1 MVPEYNKVMSTLFSI
16 IKGQRGMSIVT
27 VLGVIGLGLA
37 GVTYLIKDGLPR
49 LQGEKKKIDSQLNY
63 RVFISSLND
72 YVVHGIRERWCI
84 NYENGLSDLL
94 LSNKCSSSSPMED
107 IVTYPGNLERILW
120 GADTIGTDITTAPSA
135 ANANNILAL
144 NFLRYHSS
152 PQKTNT
158 LLTYDKIAPADGK
171 LKFKIT
177 GQILED
183 MNESHPLYIMSRKI
197 KDCVNSIDVEVFQVK
212 DFTNLASGDERKVG
226 IKISSDIK
234 TTRLSCL
241 SVKTAE
247 SISYYTFY
255 PRRLHTFSLMKF
267 GDLDGSYYNEFHGP
281 VYVAGNFI
289 LPDAKVNKEQTTI
302 FYNSLTLGVYNGGN
316 ISKSLVPGV
325 VVNHGNPFSFKEWGH
340 PYKSKQDNY
349 NGFRGF
355 LGGVKLDSSEDK
367 GFYNLFDHT
376 TKTAADV
383 AQLEACIADNEAQLK
398 KSKNADSEL
407 VYQRESQNS
416 EETIIKLSF
425 TKKNRFA
432 IEDSLTQVVNKSSSS
447 SPFFDIEVGNKANK
461 TLGSVRFDLTSKT
474 KNGYYETKNNENYLA
489 TIGDNSNVNLNLNFK
504 KFNLDQD
511 NLADFAEKVDKTTRS
526 NYKDNVD
533 SDVLKKSNI
542 YKEYEDAARTLIQKC
557 DTKVASGCEVLGYKT
572 PVCTTSPPTKGD
584 PKETATVESKS
595 SDCDG
600 LSYSTERAKFEQAKN
615 ELTNYLNQLK
625 SYQDKPE
632 NVSLRVSI
640 EQVPTHQGK
649 IVLNQRYL
657 KIKTPQGWQEYFK
670 LIHGNVDALKLR
682 MNPSHNGIKDALTL
696 NLDFADTNLG
706 NEPKIIVSTIVNNFT
721 NNSLQYLKNSWSNTR
736 TNSTV
741 PNPTPLVKLDCPQG
755 MGVAD
760 WDLDMSGSS
769 NFAWNY
775 ANTPAG
781 AFIDTNDH
789 EQAAPIIFYP
799 GNPPLEGHA
808 YSATKSVVQE
818 CIIPSDRT
826 HVYGF
831 YVCTKLTIRERS
843 APLYMIG
850 TFIVKDLSIPKS
862 LKAPI
867 HWYSIW
873 DTRATDLIMS
883 DLNSHKSSCTGIK
896 NLVSKTWKDVVVSPQ
911 IAATV
916 ESCGPLDLVT
926 NGPNNFSWTTV
937 DPDIGIANAGDVM
950 TSQKVNR
957 IQKWVIRE
965 ESRKDFIR

>member
-1 MVPEYNKVMSTLFSI
+1 MFSI
-16 IKGQRGMSIVT
+16 LKGQRGMSIVT
-27 VLGVIGLGLA
+27 VLGAIGLGLA
-37 GVTYLIKDGLPR
+37 GVTYLIKDGLPK

-72 YVVHGIRERWCI
+72 YIVHGIRERWCI
-84 NYENGLSDLL
+84 NYDEGQSDLL

-120 GADTIGTDITTAPSA
+120 GADTIGTNITSAPSA
-135 ANANNILAL
+135 ANSNKILAL
-144 NFLRYHSS
+144 NFQRFHSS
-152 PQKTNT
+152 PQKTNV
-158 LLTYDKIAPADGK
+158 LLTYDQIVPTDGK

-183 MNESHPLYIMSRKI
+183 MNESHPLYIMSRRI
-197 KDCVNSIDVEVFQVK
+197 KDCINSIDVEVFQVK
-212 DFTNLASGDERKVG
+212 DFNNLASGDEKKIG

-241 SVKTAE
+241 TVKTAE
-247 SISYYTFY
+247 SMSYYTFY
-255 PRRLHTFSLMKF
+255 PRRLHTFSLVKY
-267 GDLDGSYYNEFHGP
+267 GNLDGSYYNEFNGP

-316 ISKSLVPGV
+316 VSKSLVPGV
-325 VVNHGNPFSFKEWGH
+325 VVNNGNAYSFREWGH
-340 PYKSKQDNY
+340 PYKSKQDSY

-376 TKTAADV
+376 TKTAANV
-383 AQLEACIADNEAQLK
+383 AQLEACIDDNEAQLK

-407 VYQRESQNS
+407 VYQKESQSS
-416 EETIIKLSF
+416 EETTIKLSF
-425 TKKNRFA
+425 TKKNRFS
-432 IEDSLTQVVNKSSSS
+432 IEDSPAYVLAKGSNNSPFFEIETNKSS
-447 SPFFDIEVGNKANK
+447 K
-461 TLGSVRFDLTSKT
+461 TLGSIQFAFTSKT
-474 KNGYYETKNNENYLA
+474 KNGFYETKSNENYAA
-489 TIGDNSNVNLNLNFK
+489 TIGDNSSVSLNLNFK
-504 KFNLDQD
+504 KFDLDKD
-511 NLADFAEKVDKTTRS
+511 NLSQFIEKIDKTTKA
-526 NYKDNVD
+526 NYKNNIT
-533 SDVLKKSNI
+533 SDVLKRANL
-542 YKEYEDAARTLIQKC
+542 YTEYEDATKALIQKC
-557 DTKVASGCEVLGYKT
+557 DNKVAADCEVLGYKAPSCT
-572 PVCTTSPPTKGD
+572 PSKPVQKGD
-584 PKETATVESKS
+584 PKETVTTEPTTSE
-595 SDCDG
+595 CG
-600 LSYSTERAKFEQAKN
+600 PSYSVELAKFEKAKTD
-615 ELTNYLNQLK
+615 LSQYLNQLK
-625 SYQDKPE
+625 TFQNNPE
-632 NVSLRVSI
+632 DVSLNVSI
-640 EQVPTHQGK
+640 NQVPLHKGK
-649 IVLNQRYL
+649 MVLNQRYL

-670 LIHGNVDALKLR
+670 LINANVDTLRLR

-696 NLDFADTNLG
+696 NLDFSESNTG
-706 NEPKIIVSTIVNNFT
+706 NDSKIVTTSFINQFT
-721 NNSLQYLKNSWSNTR
+721 NTSLQYLKNSWSNTR
-736 TNSTV
+736 TNSPV
-741 PNPTPLVKLDCPQG
+741 PTPPVIVKLDCPQG
-755 MGVAD
+755 MGIAD
-760 WDLDMSGSS
+760 WDLDMSPSS

-808 YSATKSVVQE
+808 NSSTKSVVQE

-843 APLYMIG
+843 TPLYMIG
-850 TFIVKDLSIPKS
+850 TFIVKDLSIPKGMS
-862 LKAPI
+862 TPI

-883 DLNSHKSSCTGIK
+883 DLNSHKSNCKGVK
-896 NLVSKTWKDVVVSPQ
+896 DLVSKTWKDVVVSPQ

-937 DPDIGIANAGDVM
+937 DPDIGIAKAGDIM